1 MYEKCSLGGACG
13 LRRAERLSRTPDNM
27 QDGPNS
33 VLERELPD
41 DDISQP
47 FWPIPHGGASEQY
60 VHQLLNLTTIPR
72 LTRCAS
78 SLASQFVMRT
88 QPCEV
93 LLSIFEGSG
102 VPCRP

>member
-1 MYEKCSLGGACG
+1 
-13 LRRAERLSRTPDNM
+13 M

-41 DDISQP
+41 AEIVISQP
-47 FWPIPHGGASEQY
+47 FWPAYLTGGVSEQY
-60 VHQLLNLTTIPR
+60 VDQLLNLTTIPR

-93 LLSIFEGSG
+93 LLSIFKIPDDYGRSRG
-102 VPCRP
+102 VAWYCV